1 MTSIRTRMSRQRI
14 LDGAWNILDTGSAS
28 DLTVD
33 AIARTLH
40 MSKSTLYKYIPS
52 KEDVVVGLVQQACEQ
67 TDEEIRALARRLD
80 AHDPGKSVGQVLELY
95 ARHAER
101 LPRAVLLESDKLPAA
116 CVDRLEATWKQLHT
130 VASEAVGRGEE
141 LAATALATSA
151 RAAVVAAAGG
161 QIAYDRG
168 RAARSLQPL
177 FLHGLNG
184 ALTAV

>member
-14 LDGAWNILDTGSAS
+14 LDGAWNILDAGQAS

-40 MSKSTLYKYIPS
+40 MSKSTLYKYFPS
-52 KEDVVVGLVQQACEQ
+52 KEDVVVGVVQQACDE
-67 TDEEIRALARRLD
+67 TDNEALALGKRLT
-80 AHDPGKSVGQVLELY
+80 AGDPRKAIGQVLELY

-101 LPRAVLLESDKLPAA
+101 LPRAVLLECDKLPSA
-116 CVDRLEATWKQLHT
+116 CGVRLEQTWRRLHET
-130 VASEAVGRGEE
+130 SAQAVGNNDE

-151 RAAVVAAAGG
+151 RAAIVAAAGG
-161 QIAYDRG
+161 KIAYERG

-177 FLHGLNG
+177 FLYGLG

>member
-14 LDGAWNILDTGSAS
+14 LDGAWNILDAGQAS

-40 MSKSTLYKYIPS
+40 MSKSTLYKYFPS
-52 KEDVVVGLVQQACEQ
+52 KEDVVVSLVQQACDE
-67 TDEEIRALARRLD
+67 TDAEGLSLAKKLE
-80 AHDPGKSVGQVLELY
+80 AGDPRKSVGQVLELY

-101 LPRAVLLESDKLPAA
+101 LPKAVLLESDKLPTA
-116 CVDRLEATWKQLHT
+116 CGERLEQTWGRLHEL
-130 VASEAVGRGEE
+130 AAEAVGNHDE

-151 RAAVVAAAGG
+151 RAAVTSAAGG
-161 QIAYDRG
+161 HIAYERG

-177 FLHGLNG
+177 FLYGLG
-184 ALTAV
+184 ALANV